1 MALRFKGMYFSDI
14 YDFLCVLSVNLTP
27 VRFQE
32 KIGNGGGGVVQWLER
47 WAGDSNVAGS
57 IPGQATL
64 LSVLRQDSLPPRC
77 LVRQMGT

>member
-1 MALRFKGMYFSDI
+1 M
-14 YDFLCVLSVNLTP
+14 VH
-27 VRFQE
+27 
-32 KIGNGGGGVVQWLER
+32 WLER

-57 IPGQATL
+57 IPSQATL

>member
-1 MALRFKGMYFSDI
+1 MFARCIVG
-14 YDFLCVLSVNLTP
+14 C
-27 VRFQE
+27 
-32 KIGNGGGGVVQWLER
+32 GGPMVERWPNVGEVAQWLAR

-57 IPGQATL
+57 IRGRATL